1 MIALQF
7 VFIYIYHVRQNLNIF
22 HGKKII
28 SQKIKENLP
37 HKEEKKYNKIYRKKT
52 FEICLIYLED

>member
-22 HGKKII
+22 HEKKLKKFLETKRKKNTAKFTGKK
-28 SQKIKENLP
+28 SLK
-37 HKEEKKYNKIYRKKT
+37 
-52 FEICLIYLED
+52 FV